1 MTSDAYVFV
10 GQPVSRQR
18 AISFGVKVLVS
29 DHDHE
34 ARRSRGV
41 GTLVHTV
48 FLDRCICSKA
58 FRDVPK
64 KDESSHVD
72 SSRGTNKA
80 N

>member
-1 MTSDAYVFV
+1 MTSDTYVFV
-10 GQPVSRQR
+10 GPVKPR
-18 AISFGVKVLVS
+18 AISFLVSRLLVS

-41 GTLVHTV
+41 GTLVHAV
-48 FLDRCICSKA
+48 FLDRCICSKT

>member
-1 MTSDAYVFV
+1 M
-10 GQPVSRQR
+10 
-18 AISFGVKVLVS
+18 S

-41 GTLVHTV
+41 GTLVHAV
-48 FLDRCICSKA
+48 FLDRCICSKT

-80 N
+80 NCRNEAWNFGIAKEGRSVARSR